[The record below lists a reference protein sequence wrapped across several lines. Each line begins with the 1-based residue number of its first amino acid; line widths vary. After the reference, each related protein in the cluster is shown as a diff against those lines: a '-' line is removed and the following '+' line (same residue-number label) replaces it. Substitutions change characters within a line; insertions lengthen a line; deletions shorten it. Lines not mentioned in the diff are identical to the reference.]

1 MKPAERLPLY
11 LDLNKR
17 LVVIVGGGAA
27 AAEKLRGLLCTGCH
41 LRLVSPE
48 ISAETRALIAQWPKE
63 EALYIE
69 SAYEP
74 SHLEGAWLVYAATS
88 LGSLNHEI
96 VELCSAKRIWAN
108 SVDDPAHSRFYSCSQ
123 LRKGPWRFAIATDG
137 QFAGLSKLLRETLE
151 AVLPEED
158 AQSLEEIAR
167 FRQRLMERLPDPAKR
182 REALKGILGALREK
196 YLGQD

>member
-1 MKPAERLPLY
+1 MNSTGRLPLY

-17 LVVIVGGGAA
+17 LVVIIGGGAA
-27 AAEKLRGLLCTGCH
+27 AAEKLRGLLGTGCH

-48 ISAETRALIAQWPKE
+48 ITEETRILISKWPME

-69 SAYEP
+69 SPYKP
-74 SHLEGAWLVYAATS
+74 SHLEGAWLVYAATN
-88 LGSLNHEI
+88 LGPLNHEI
-96 VELCSAKRIWAN
+96 VEQCSVRHIWAN

-151 AVLPEED
+151 TLLPEED
-158 AQSLEEIAR
+158 AQSLEEIAQ

-182 REALKGILGALREK
+182 REALKEILSALREK
-196 YLGQD
+196 YLGQN